1 MVPVQPDAEDEY
13 VPQPYTYSSQNYET
27 TVTILGPEND
37 FRPLYKDQARD
48 TMPPSGL
55 HHADEPPLNE
65 TLGATGS
72 GHSHSQHQ
80 QHQHQQQREE
90 PRVEVENLERL
101 EDFYIGPHLRDNIAS
116 LRDSTFTLSD
126 NGDPYDAHPPST
138 AEYQQTPDSSHS
150 NSLAV
155 PAYLSPGNRLSQH
168 SAWTDFSFGSDD
180 QNAALDSQDPRDSRQ
195 FKQQQQQTEP
205 EPPASYNNFDRNRSS
220 LRRPPPPRSPELSPL
235 DQPPR
240 ASTSSMLADKADPR
254 QSSEFDR
261 DNSAAQKRIPLVSHQ
276 TAPARPAAANNYD
289 DLDESTY
296 EVLSRPNSYPHTH
309 DEKEFGTAIIS
320 SPPSAGQ
327 FSFETVDRSHLSRT
341 ESKSIS
347 SEATDNLTQE
357 QKRLRQRQLVIRELI
372 DTEEIFVR
380 DMSVVEEIYKGT
392 AEACPQLD
400 SKTIKLIF
408 RNTDDIIAFHLT
420 FLAQLKDGAASVY
433 QPKGRKSP
441 TFAHEA
447 SSKDSDTTTLAS
459 INSGGTMNKQ
469 ELDDDKDRQTSLGPL
484 FTKNI
489 DQLKAVHEVYLRTS
503 DLSAKRLIQIQED
516 DAVKVW
522 LNECSEGAK
531 ELTAAW
537 SLDSLLIKPMQRLT
551 KYPDII
557 AHLLK
562 YTPADHP
569 DRDALVNAKSTVIS
583 AIDEINRTKR
593 NFELVGQIVG
603 NRKRKDSDVRAGLA
617 RAFGKRVDKLQG
629 ASNRAPEDEEYAKLH
644 ERFGDEFLRLQVV
657 LRDVEFYTRSAS
669 TYVHEFLQYVTAM
682 ELVMRLQPSRDY
694 AHIESRWVQ
703 FSVSMRD
710 MEKILDKHLVD
721 VRKHVIEPFEQV
733 IKCYQNPGLAIKKRA
748 KRRLDYERYMQ
759 LKANGKKIDK
769 TLAEAVEQYEALDDT
784 LKKELPKLSNLTAEI
799 GNICL
804 AKFVNIQA
812 AWYST
817 WKEKVK
823 SPLADLD
830 HVPDLPEIVKTF
842 QRDFTE
848 QVERAGQLV
857 ILKPVSLRG
866 RTSQS
871 TSDDIGSGSVLSKTR
886 SRPSELL
893 TPRGRGLSINS
904 DYVPSLPTPDVL
916 GRFDLSPTGT
926 TGSALPS
933 PGQYYRDFY
942 SGLSNGHHSRGN
954 STAPL
959 SPDPS
964 SSSAPRS
971 VPATHATSTTGGYS
985 TRPTTGRSFDSGS
998 LPRQSTDSYS
1008 AQSASGGTHH
1018 TSTHSHNSQHGGVA
1032 HSGSGH
1038 TLSRRGSY
1046 TSSHHNYATSEP
1058 RRQSGLFHSALPMDD
1073 ADELDEHHHHAEA
1086 EAGPSGHSGHDMHMS
1101 GGAGAGSTSGG
1112 GSMFISAEAAA
1123 EANVMWLA
1131 ASLFE
1136 FNIETTKHE
1145 GGYPYLTYQAGEI
1158 FDVVAEK
1165 GELWLAKNQDDPTN
1179 VIGWIWSKHFAKLAE

>member
-1 MVPVQPDAEDEY
+1 M
-13 VPQPYTYSSQNYET
+13 
-27 TVTILGPEND
+27 
-37 FRPLYKDQARD
+37 
-48 TMPPSGL
+48 
-55 HHADEPPLNE
+55 
-65 TLGATGS
+65 
-72 GHSHSQHQ
+72 
-80 QHQHQQQREE
+80 
-90 PRVEVENLERL
+90 
-101 EDFYIGPHLRDNIAS
+101 
-116 LRDSTFTLSD
+116 
-126 NGDPYDAHPPST
+126 
-138 AEYQQTPDSSHS
+138 
-150 NSLAV
+150 
-155 PAYLSPGNRLSQH
+155 
-168 SAWTDFSFGSDD
+168 
-180 QNAALDSQDPRDSRQ
+180 
-195 FKQQQQQTEP
+195 
-205 EPPASYNNFDRNRSS
+205 
-220 LRRPPPPRSPELSPL
+220 
-235 DQPPR
+235 
-240 ASTSSMLADKADPR
+240 
-254 QSSEFDR
+254 
-261 DNSAAQKRIPLVSHQ
+261 SHQ
-276 TAPARPAAANNYD
+276 TAPARPAANNYD

-296 EVLSRPNSYPHTH
+296 EVLSRPNSYPHTQ
-309 DEKEFGTAIIS
+309 DEEEFGTAIIS

-327 FSFETVDRSHLSRT
+327 FSFEPVDQRSHLSRT
-341 ESKSIS
+341 ESNITS
-347 SEATDNLTQE
+347 SQPTDNLTQE

-408 RNTDDIIAFHLT
+408 RNTDDIIAFHAT
-420 FLAQLKDGAASVY
+420 FLAQLRDGAASVY

-447 SSKDSDTTTLAS
+447 SLKDSDTTTLAS
-459 INSGGTMNKQ
+459 TNSGSTMNNKQ

-489 DQLKAVHEVYLRTS
+489 DQLKDVHEVYLRTS

-522 LNECSEGAK
+522 LNECSEGAR

-562 YTPADHP
+562 YTPEDHP
-569 DRDALVNAKSTVIS
+569 DRDALINAKSTVIS

-617 RAFGKRVDKLQG
+617 RAFGKRVDKLQGG

-694 AHIESRWVQ
+694 AHLESRWVQ

-710 MEKILDKHLVD
+710 MEKVLDKHLVD

-759 LKANGKKIDK
+759 LKANSKKIDK

-784 LKKELPKLSNLTAEI
+784 LKKELPKLSALTAEI

-830 HVPDLPEIVKTF
+830 HVPDLPEIVKSF

-848 QVERAGQLV
+848 QVERAGQLA
-857 ILKPVSLRG
+857 ILNPVSLRG

-904 DYVPSLPTPDVL
+904 DHVPSLPTPDVS

-926 TGSALPS
+926 GSGLPS

-1008 AQSASGGTHH
+1008 AQSASGTHH
-1018 TSTHSHNSQHGGVA
+1018 TSHSHGVA
-1032 HSGSGH
+1032 HSGH

-1073 ADELDEHHHHAEA
+1073 ADEVDEHPEP
-1086 EAGPSGHSGHDMHMS
+1086 EAGPSGSNYHEVQTSS
-1101 GGAGAGSTSGG
+1101 GGAG
-1112 GSMFISAEAAA
+1112 MFISAEAAA

-1145 GGYPYLTYQAGEI
+1145 GGYPYLTYQAGE
-1158 FDVVAEK
+1158 VRY
-1165 GELWLAKNQDDPTN
+1165 
-1179 VIGWIWSKHFAKLAE
+1179 HFLSFPHISLFLLDFWGLGVRCARPFFFFPPFPRFARIHPFPASINTLGGQ